1 MLDFIGTR
9 IGYNEEKGMGA
20 WFFNKWTADHVKRYE
35 GKEGTI
41 FIGEANDIKDGRLGF
56 MLPMRSDVAKR
67 LNCVGYALEFDPS
80 QYQDPVAMKKALGYG
95 PEPLIIVTIG
105 GTAAGKALL
114 DLAAAS
120 FTKIRASV
128 PNARMILVCGPNVDP
143 GSVKPAE
150 GVELKGMVLDLYK
163 HMAAA
168 DLVICSGGGTT
179 TIELQS
185 LQRPFLFFPLLGHM
199 EQQIEVAY
207 HLDRDH
213 VGVRMDYSKT
223 TPDALAAK
231 AVETMGKPV
240 KYPEVS
246 RDGEHVM
253 KTLDKVKKGEL
264 AS

>member
-1 MLDFIGTR
+1 
-9 IGYNEEKGMGA
+9 
-20 WFFNKWTADHVKRYE
+20 
-35 GKEGTI
+35 
-41 FIGEANDIKDGRLGF
+41 
-56 MLPMRSDVAKR
+56 
-67 LNCVGYALEFDPS
+67 
-80 QYQDPVAMKKALGYG
+80 
-95 PEPLIIVTIG
+95 
-105 GTAAGKALL
+105 
-114 DLAAAS
+114 
-120 FTKIRASV
+120 
-128 PNARMILVCGPNVDP
+128 VCGPNVDLE
-143 GSVKPAE
+143 SVKPVE

-213 VGVRMDYSKT
+213 VGVHMDYSKT
-223 TPDALAAK
+223 TPDILAAK

-246 RDGEHVM
+246 RDGARKAAEHVM
-253 KTLDKVKKGEL
+253 KTLDKVKNGEL